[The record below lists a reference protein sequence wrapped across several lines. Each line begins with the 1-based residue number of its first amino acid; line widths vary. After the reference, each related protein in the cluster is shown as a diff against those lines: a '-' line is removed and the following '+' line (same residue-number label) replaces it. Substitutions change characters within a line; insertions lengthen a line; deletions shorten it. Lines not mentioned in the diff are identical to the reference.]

1 MDLQVFHYVNEP
13 IRVVDRDGEPWFV
26 AKDVCN
32 VLGLTRMQDSVRY
45 LDEDETGECLV
56 GTSSGN
62 QRMTVVSEPG
72 LYSLILKSRKPE
84 AKAFK
89 RWVTHEVLPQIRK
102 TGQYTPTL
110 PNFEDPAEAAEA
122 WAMQFRKAQALEE
135 ENAEQKEL
143 LEWITVDTYRTLYC
157 RNYWEHGDKIKFG
170 QRAKKICERE
180 GIPITKEPREIRNY
194 WGDIKFTE
202 VGVYP
207 KWILDLTYR
216 SVFGMEVL

>member
-1 MDLQVFHYVNEP
+1 M
-13 IRVVDRDGEPWFV
+13 
-26 AKDVCN
+26 
-32 VLGLTRMQDSVRY
+32 
-45 LDEDETGECLV
+45 
-56 GTSSGN
+56 
-62 QRMTVVSEPG
+62 
-72 LYSLILKSRKPE
+72 
-84 AKAFK
+84 
-89 RWVTHEVLPQIRK
+89 
-102 TGQYTPTL
+102 
-110 PNFEDPAEAAEA
+110 
-122 WAMQFRKAQALEE
+122 
-135 ENAEQKEL
+135 
-143 LEWITVDTYRTLYC
+143 DTYRTLYC